1 MLARLAVIFLLL
13 FAFVGPAAAQGN
25 SAEQL
30 VDDIIRDVVN
40 RTMEAARRE
49 AERATHP
56 DVYPRSPRSPS
67 DGTHRRDERR
77 DRDKERDFDRERRP
91 NQGPDA
97 NGGEADRELAQLI
110 TRLPSSKASYRGN
123 STRLEMNSGATHLK
137 KRSRKKSKKS
147 VVNFKRRWMR
157 PTPSLKRRLQKKI
170 TALTKNRHRFYAM
183 IGTSIH
189 SR

>member
-97 NGGEADRELAQLI
+97 NGGEADRELAQLAREHNHKI
-110 TRLPSSKASYRGN
+110 AKLESELQRKLDKARDEFRRDASK
-123 STRLEMNSGATHLK
+123 EEK
-137 KRSRKKSKKS
+137 PEKIQE
-147 VVNFKRRWMR
+147 KRR
-157 PTPSLKRRLQKKI
+157 KLQEKVDEAYAKFEEKI
-170 TALTKNRHRFYAM
+170 AEENNRFDEKQAQILRND
-183 IGTSIH
+183 
-189 SR
+189 RN